1 MAGKKRFNKII
12 KGQDYSIMI
21 VKYKDKE
28 LNVLIDNEDVNKIV
42 DIGSWHA
49 IKDDTLKETSY
60 YIANRYNS
68 KSRGKGVIK
77 LHRFITN
84 CPLDK
89 VVDHIN
95 HNTLDNRKSNLRI
108 CSRFENQQNLRSCK
122 SGHPGVYFKKTRGK
136 WVGNISKN
144 NKKYYKEFSNIE
156 DAISWRKQKEY
167 ELYLKGVVCCG

>member
-1 MAGKKRFNKII
+1 MGKRYNQFYITEE
-12 KGQDYSIMI
+12 YAIMI
-21 VKYKDKE
+21 VKHKDKKIK
-28 LNVLIDNEDVNKIV
+28 VLIDKEDILNVISV
-42 DIGSWHA
+42 GSWHG
-49 IKDDTLKETSY
+49 ILDKTLKIPSF
-60 YIANRYNS
+60 YIAHRYNN
-68 KSRGKGVIK
+68 KIDGKGVIK